1 MLGVG
6 LLISIIWIAVV
17 WAGNVTAAT
26 GGGAISADTAVNGGT
41 GAGTALSG
49 PFYAET
55 MNGDLNNGTVV
66 LTIPSGFEF
75 DTTGAVS
82 VILQTGD
89 TNSVQN
95 MNGTVVGAAVA
106 TTANGSLTL
115 TASTISF
122 TIVSK
127 SRGNTL
133 NSIAWQGVRV
143 RPINGY
149 PLASGNITAS
159 GTSGIAI
166 VANSTN
172 FGTLT
177 EVAGA
182 MKALLTALPGQTFTA
197 GTGVG
202 GTALAQV
209 AGSAFNLT
217 QLVASDKF
225 YNPILTYTGT
235 KTIAYTGPS
244 SGCTVR
250 PTYTTSVSFSNGVST
265 TTLATTLRRAETT
278 TITASDGTVTGPASS
293 SLSVSAAP
301 LSQLVVTLPGQTF
314 TACSG
319 NSGTPSGQLTGV
331 NFVLP
336 SITATDAYFN
346 VISSYA
352 GAKTLGY
359 SGPSGSASYTTSVSF
374 SNGQSTTA
382 LVTSIAT
389 AQTTT
394 LTVTDGTIAGPASS
408 VFTVAPSVNSFNAFE
423 SSTAAGATTGIIK
436 TKIAGSAFGL
446 DLVALTS
453 VPAVS
458 SGFTGTVK
466 VELVDSSSGST
477 CSAFPTIQTLP
488 NQTFSTADAGRHTV
502 SPITESN
509 AWKNARVRV
518 SYPVTSP
525 TLISCSSD
533 NFAIRPNALGAIAVT
548 DQDWQTAGIL
558 RSLNNTSL
566 PGGVVHKAGQPFTVK
581 AVALNATGVTTAGYV
596 GSPIALL
603 SQCANVSGA
612 CPATAS
618 LGTLTLGSWAAS
630 AGVVTTSAAS
640 YSEVGAFSLV
650 LQDQHFADVD
660 LADSSVAERTVVS
673 TPIDVGRFVPD
684 HFIVT
689 GGAISPR
696 SDIAACAGSAFSYM
710 NEPFGVTFQMT
721 AQNASPVNATTVNY
735 SGALATLNL
744 ANPSQL
750 NFGAVDSA
758 GPTPFVA
765 AITAISRASPG
776 QVTTAT
782 AHRLTTGSQVFVSGV
797 IGMSAVNN
805 QLYTVT
811 VIDATHF
818 TLGVD
823 TSTYGSYISG
833 GNASRLSVSS
843 STGSWASGIA
853 SASASIALQRAVQPD
868 GPFAN
873 LTIGIAPQDPDGV
886 QQLAFNLDA
895 DGNGI
900 NERVTLGVTQLRF
913 GRLRLTNAFGSEL
926 LNLRIPIQAEY
937 WSGSYFSVNA
947 QDACTS
953 ITSAANISLTNYQG
967 GINAGNLPGPGSIT
981 LGGAFAAGIGSL
993 TLTKPTPKPTVNG
1006 SVDLTI
1012 NLSAENKTYLQGAWT
1027 QRIFNQNP
1035 TARAVFGIYKGGP
1048 VIYQREVY

>member
-1 MLGVG
+1 M
-6 LLISIIWIAVV
+6 WITVV
-17 WAGNVTAAT
+17 WAGTVTAAT
-26 GGGAISADTAVNGGT
+26 GGSAISADTAANGGT
-41 GAGTALSG
+41 GAWTTLSG
-49 PFYAET
+49 PTYTET
-55 MNGDLNNGTVV
+55 ANNDLNNGTVV
-66 LTIPSGFEF
+66 LTVPSGFEF
-75 DTTGAVS
+75 DTTSAVS
-82 VILQTGD
+82 VILLAGD
-89 TNSVQN
+89 TKKSSFNI
-95 MNGTVVGAAVA
+95 NGTAVGSAVA
-106 TTANGSLTL
+106 TTSNKSLTL
-115 TASTISF
+115 TATTISF
-122 TIVSK
+122 TIF
-127 SRGNTL
+127 SRSQGNTKD
-133 NSIAWQGVRV
+133 SIAWQGVRV
-143 RPINGY
+143 RPLNGF

-159 GTSGIAI
+159 GSSGIAA
-166 VANSTN
+166 VASSPN
-172 FGTLT
+172 FGTLK

-182 MKALLTALPGQTFTA
+182 MAALLTVLPGQSFIA
-197 GTGVG
+197 GTGVS
-202 GTALAQV
+202 GTALTQI
-209 AGSAFNLT
+209 AGIAFNLT

-225 YNPILTYTGT
+225 YNPVLLYAGT

-244 SGCTVR
+244 LGCTVR
-250 PTYTTSVSFSNGVST
+250 PTYTTSVSFTNGVST
-265 TTLATTLRRAETT
+265 TALATTLRRAEIT
-278 TITASDGTVTGPASS
+278 TITASDGIVTGPASS
-293 SLSVSAAP
+293 GLSVSAGP

-314 TACSG
+314 SACSG

-352 GAKTLGY
+352 GTKTLSY

-394 LTVTDGTIAGPASS
+394 LTVTDGSTAGPASS
-408 VFTVAPSVNSFNAFE
+408 PFTVTPSVSSFNAFE
-423 SSTAAGATTGIIK
+423 SSTAAGATTGFIK

-453 VPAVS
+453 TPAVA

-466 VELVDSSSGST
+466 VELVDSSSSST
-477 CSAFPTIQTLP
+477 CSAYPTIQTLA

-509 AWKNARVRV
+509 AWKNARVRI

-533 NFAIRPNALGAIAVT
+533 NFAIRPSSLGAIAVT
-548 DQDWQTAGIL
+548 DQDWQTAGTL
-558 RSLNNTSL
+558 RSLNNTAL
-566 PGGVVHKAGQPFTVK
+566 PGGFVHKAGQPFTVK
-581 AVALNATGVTTAGYV
+581 AVALNASGVTTAGYV

-603 SQCANVSGA
+603 SQCSSATGA

-618 LGTLTLGSWAAS
+618 LGTLTLGIWAAN

-640 YSEVGAFSLV
+640 YGEVGAFSLV

-684 HFIVT
+684 HFIAI
-689 GGAISPR
+689 GGVITPR
-696 SDIAACAGSAFSYM
+696 TDIAACAGSPFSYM
-710 NEPFGVTFQMT
+710 NEPFSVAFKLV

-735 SGALATLNL
+735 AGALATLNL

-758 GPTPFVA
+758 GPTPFAA
-765 AITAISRASPG
+765 AITAISSANPG

-782 AHRLTTGSQVFVSGV
+782 AHRLTTGGQVFVSAVG
-797 IGMSAVNN
+797 GMSAVNN
-805 QLYTVT
+805 RLFTVT

-823 TSTYGSYISG
+823 TSTYGTYTSG
-833 GNASRLSVSS
+833 GTASRLSVSS
-843 STGSWASGIA
+843 STGSWAGGIA
-853 SASASIALQRAVQPD
+853 SASASIALQRAVSPD

-873 LTIGIAPQDPDGV
+873 LAIGIAPQDPDGV

-895 DGNGI
+895 DANGI
-900 NERVTLGVTQLRF
+900 NERVTLGTTQLRF

-926 LNLRIPIQAEY
+926 LNLPIPMQAEY
-937 WSGSYFSVNA
+937 WSGNYFSVNA
-947 QDACTS
+947 LDSCTS
-953 ITSAANISLTNYQG
+953 ISSTANISLTNYQG
-967 GINAGNLPGPGSIT
+967 GINAGNLPSPGSIT
-981 LGGAFAAGIGSL
+981 LGGAFTAGVGSL
-993 TLTKPTPKPTVNG
+993 KLTKPTPKPTVSG

-1027 QRIFNQNP
+1027 QRNFNQNP
-1035 TARAVFGIYKGGP
+1035 TARAVFGVYKGGP

>member
-1 MLGVG
+1 M
-6 LLISIIWIAVV
+6 V
-17 WAGNVTAAT
+17 WAGTVTAAT
-26 GGGAISADTAVNGGT
+26 GGGAISADTAASGGT
-41 GAGTALSG
+41 GAWSALTG
-49 PFYAET
+49 PNYSET
-55 MNGDLNNGTVV
+55 VNGDLNNGTVV

-75 DTTGAVS
+75 DISGTVS
-82 VILQTGD
+82 VILKTGD

-106 TTANGSLTL
+106 TTANGSLTV
-115 TASTISF
+115 TATTITFS
-122 TIVSK
+122 IVSK

-143 RPINGY
+143 RPLNGY

-159 GTSGIAI
+159 GTSGIAA
-166 VANSTN
+166 VASSAN

-182 MKALLTALPGQTFTA
+182 MTALSTVLPGQSFIA
-197 GTGVG
+197 GSGVG
-202 GTALAQV
+202 GAPLAQT
-209 AGSAFNLT
+209 AGSTFNLT

-225 YNPILTYTGT
+225 FNPILTYAGT

-244 SGCTVR
+244 SGCTVQ
-250 PTYTTSVSFSNGVST
+250 PSYTTSVNFSNGVST
-265 TTLATTLRRAETT
+265 TTLATTLRRAQITSL
-278 TITASDGTVTGPASS
+278 TASDGTITGPASS
-293 SLSVSAAP
+293 SLSVSAGP
-301 LSQLVVTLPGQTF
+301 MSQLVVTLPGQTF

-319 NSGTPSGQLTGV
+319 NSGTPSGQSSGV

-352 GAKTLGY
+352 GTKTLGY
-359 SGPSGSASYTTSVSF
+359 SGPSGGASYTTSVSF

-408 VFTVAPSVNSFNAFE
+408 PFTVAPSVSSFNAYE
-423 SSTAAGATTGIIK
+423 SSTAAGATTGVIK
-436 TKIAGSAFGL
+436 TKIAGSGFGL

-453 VPAVS
+453 APAVS

-477 CSAFPTIQTLP
+477 CSAYPTIQTLA
-488 NQTFSTADAGRHTV
+488 NQTFSAAEAGRHTV
-502 SPITESN
+502 SPITETN
-509 AWKNARVRV
+509 AWKNARVRI

-533 NFAIRPNALGAIAVT
+533 NFAIRPSSLGAIAVT
-548 DQDWQTAGIL
+548 DQDVQTAGIL
-558 RSLNNTSL
+558 RSLNNTVL
-566 PGGVVHKAGQPFTVK
+566 PGGVVHKAGQPISVK
-581 AVALNATGVTTAGYV
+581 AVALNASGVITSGYV

-603 SQCANVSGA
+603 SQCTSASGA

-618 LGTLTLGSWAAS
+618 LGTLTLGTWATN
-630 AGVVTTSAAS
+630 AGVVTTSTAS

-650 LQDQHFADVD
+650 LQDQQFADID
-660 LADSSVAERTVVS
+660 LADSSAAERTVVS

-689 GGAISPR
+689 SGVITPR
-696 SDIAACAGSAFSYM
+696 TDSAACAGSPFTYM
-710 NEPFGVTFQMT
+710 NEPFSVAFQLV

-735 SGALATLNL
+735 SGALATLSL

-750 NFGAVDSA
+750 NFGAVDGA
-758 GPTPFVA
+758 GPTPFAA
-765 AITAISRASPG
+765 AITAISSANPG

-782 AHRLTTGSQVFVSGV
+782 AHRLTTGGQVFVSAV
-797 IGMSAVNN
+797 NGMPAVNN
-805 QLYTVT
+805 RLYTVT

-818 TLGVD
+818 TLGID
-823 TSTYGSYISG
+823 TSTYGTYASG

-843 STGSWASGIA
+843 STGSWAGGIA
-853 SASASIALQRAVQPD
+853 SASANIALQRAALPD

-873 LTIGIAPQDPDGV
+873 LTIGVAPQDPDGV

-900 NERVTLGVTQLRF
+900 NERVSLGTTQLRF

-926 LNLRIPIQAEY
+926 LNLPIPMQAEY
-937 WSGSYFSVNA
+937 WSGNYFSVNA
-947 QDACTS
+947 LDSCTS
-953 ITSAANISLTNYQG
+953 ISSTANISLTNYQG
-967 GINAGNLPGPGSIT
+967 GVNAGNLPGPGSIT
-981 LGGAFAAGIGSL
+981 LGGAFAAGVGSL
-993 TLTKPTPKPTVNG
+993 KLTKPTPKPTING
-1006 SVDLTI
+1006 SADLTI

-1027 QRIFNQNP
+1027 QRNFNQNP
-1035 TARAVFGIYKGGP
+1035 SARAVFGVYKGGP
-1048 VIYQREVY
+1048 VIYQREMY